1 MRSAKLI
8 WSKRSLSPSSVCL
21 SVLLLSCLSVPA
33 ANRRSTIDIPE
44 GSTGI
49 VAYGSLMS
57 LPSMEQTLG
66 HKYRGSIRQVHLTG
80 YERAWECVR
89 PFNDPRAPSPNIKK
103 INAYYSRGNARIPFL
118 GTAELNIHPRKKG
131 RINAIL
137 YVISNTDMSGFD
149 KREWG
154 YRRVEVT
161 DQIEEFRFPGGRVY
175 AYEGLPGRTDDS
187 PATQGAC
194 ILIREFADMVTRAC
208 DAIGKNFRDDFD
220 RCTKPWAY
228 PIVSAKEIVWET
240 TQ

>member
-1 MRSAKLI
+1 MTGKVTSSTRSISRFL
-8 WSKRSLSPSSVCL
+8 VCL
-21 SVLLLSCLSVPA
+21 SVSLFSCWSVPD
-33 ANRRSTIDIPE
+33 ANRKGTIDIPE

-154 YRRVEVT
+154 YRRVDVT
-161 DQIEEFRFPGGRVY
+161 DQIEEFRFRSGRVY
-175 AYEGLPGRTDDS
+175 AYEGLPARTDES
-187 PATQGAC
+187 PPTHGAYV
-194 ILIREFADMVTRAC
+194 LIREFADMVTSAC
-208 DAIGKNFRDDFD
+208 DAIGKTFRDEFD
-220 RCTKPWAY
+220 RSTKPWVY
-228 PIVSAKEIVWET
+228 PIVSFKEMVWEPVK
-240 TQ
+240 

>member
-1 MRSAKLI
+1 MTGAAISSTRSI
-8 WSKRSLSPSSVCL
+8 SIFSVCI
-21 SVLLLSCLSVPA
+21 SVLCLSCSSVPA
-33 ANRRSTIDIPE
+33 ANRRSTIEIPE

-137 YVISNTDMSGFD
+137 YVISDTDMSEFD
-149 KREWG
+149 RREWG
-154 YRRVEVT
+154 YRRVDVT
-161 DQIEEFRFPGGRVY
+161 DQITEFQFRGGRVY
-175 AYEGLPGRTDDS
+175 AYEGLPGRTDES
-187 PATQGAC
+187 PAKQGEY
-194 ILIREFADMVTRAC
+194 ILIREFADMVTGAC
-208 DAIGKNFRDDFD
+208 DAIGATFRDEFD
-220 RCTKPWAY
+220 RSTKPWVY
-228 PIVSAKEIVWET
+228 PIVSFKEMVWEPVK
-240 TQ
+240 